1 MSEESSGT
9 RSAESVHESG
19 AFIGAM
25 AAAATGNDQVRQSS
39 PWHYSGRQRVRLV
52 RGDAL

>member
-9 RSAESVHESG
+9 RSAESG
-19 AFIGAM
+19 ALGAM

-39 PWHYSGRQRVRLV
+39 PWQRVRLV